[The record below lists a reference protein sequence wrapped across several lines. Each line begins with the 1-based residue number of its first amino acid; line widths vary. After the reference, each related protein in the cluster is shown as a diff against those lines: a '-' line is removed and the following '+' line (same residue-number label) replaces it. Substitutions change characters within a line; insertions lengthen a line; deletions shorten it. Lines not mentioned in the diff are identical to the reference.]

1 MSRTDLIHLELQAV
15 PAYGRVMRIAAAHL
29 ALRRGFSL
37 HEIDDLR
44 LAMDEA
50 AVLLLGPD
58 VGGDRVEIDYAVEG
72 NRLGIDASVK
82 GVDVQPLTPAAI
94 ERFEAIIGDLVDDHD
109 VDADQRR
116 ITVTKRH
123 H

>member
-1 MSRTDLIHLELQAV
+1 VSRTDQIHLELPAV

-58 VGGDRVEIDYAVEG
+58 VGGDRVEIDYAVEASS
-72 NRLGIDASVK
+72 LGIEASVE
-82 GVDVQPLTPAAI
+82 GDGVQPLTAGAV
-94 ERFEAIIGDLVDDHD
+94 ERFEAIVGELVDDHL
-109 VDADQRR
+109 VDAEQRR

-123 H
+123 R

>member
-1 MSRTDLIHLELQAV
+1 MLRTDQIHLELPAV

-72 NRLGIDASVK
+72 NDLGIDASVK
-82 GVDVQPLTPAAI
+82 GDDVQPLAPAAI
-94 ERFEAIIGDLVDDHD
+94 ERFEAIIGDLVDDHE

-116 ITVTKRH
+116 VTVTKRH

>member
-1 MSRTDLIHLELQAV
+1 VSRTDQIHLELPAV
-15 PAYGRVMRIAAAHL
+15 AAYGRVMRIAAAHL

-72 NRLGIDASVK
+72 NSLGIDASVT
-82 GVDVQPLTPAAI
+82 GADVQPLTAEAI
-94 ERFEAIIGDLVDDHD
+94 ERFEAIIGDLVDDHL

>member
-1 MSRTDLIHLELQAV
+1 MSRTDQIHLELPAV

-58 VGGDRVEIDYAVEG
+58 VGGDRIEVDYSVEG
-72 NRLGIDASVK
+72 SGLGIEASVK
-82 GVDVQPLTPAAI
+82 GHDLHPLALPAV
-94 ERFEAIIGDLVDDHD
+94 ERFEAIIADLVDDHV
-109 VDADQRR
+109 VDAEHQR
-116 ITVTKRH
+116 ITVTKH
-123 H
+123 HR

>member
-1 MSRTDLIHLELQAV
+1 MSRTDQIHLELPAV
-15 PAYGRVMRIAAAHL
+15 PSYGRVMRIAAAHL

-50 AVLLLGPD
+50 AVLLLGPA
-58 VGGDRVEIDYAVEG
+58 VGGDRVEIDYAVETDQ
-72 NRLGIDASVK
+72 LGIEASVT
-82 GVDVQPLTPAAI
+82 GSGVQPLATEAV
-94 ERFEAIIGDLVDDHD
+94 ERFEAIIGDLVDDHR
-109 VDADQRR
+109 VDAGQRR

-123 H
+123 R

>member
-1 MSRTDLIHLELQAV
+1 
-15 PAYGRVMRIAAAHL
+15 MRIAAAHL

-58 VGGDRVEIDYAVEG
+58 VGGDRVEIDYAVEASS
-72 NRLGIDASVK
+72 LGIEASVE
-82 GVDVQPLTPAAI
+82 GDGVQPLTAGAV
-94 ERFEAIIGDLVDDHD
+94 ELFEAIVGELVDDHL
-109 VDADQRR
+109 VDAEQRR

-123 H
+123 R

>member
-1 MSRTDLIHLELQAV
+1 
-15 PAYGRVMRIAAAHL
+15 MRIAAAHL

-72 NRLGIDASVK
+72 NHLGIDASVK
-82 GVDVQPLTPAAI
+82 GDDVQPLTAAAI
-94 ERFEAIIGDLVDDHD
+94 ERFEAIIGDLVDDHM
-109 VDADQRR
+109 VDAGQSR
-116 ITVTKRH
+116 ITVTKH
-123 H
+123 HR

>member
-1 MSRTDLIHLELQAV
+1 MSRTDQIHLELPAV
-15 PAYGRVMRIAAAHL
+15 AAYGRVMRIAAAHL

-58 VGGDRVEIDYAVEG
+58 VGGERVEIDYAVEG
-72 NRLGIDASVK
+72 NSLGIDASVT
-82 GVDVQPLTPAAI
+82 GADVQPLTAEAI
-94 ERFEAIIGDLVDDHD
+94 ERFEAIIGDLVDDHL